1 MSDINQFLETKLN
14 DAKIEIQRDY
24 PNHKGIINI
33 YREVIDKVD
42 NISAFHDFFGATF
55 IIDPNYFMGKF
66 LKTYH
71 KNITKLLDLQQV
83 MDMESDVLRKY
94 SLYDNEKIIA
104 TFPGE
109 IAIGGGKMVGR
120 IYLTSFR
127 IILIGTNKSKGIPMV
142 TTSLAGMAIN
152 KSIQK
157 SIVKNL
163 QAKISQITSSELP
176 CFGHQYPMFG
186 LQKIKLGYSTV
197 TYKVVLETTSS
208 SGATLKKK
216 YLFKVKP
223 HGINANELAKLV
235 HDTIVETSKKFA

>member
-24 PNHKGIINI
+24 PNHKGIN
-33 YREVIDKVD
+33 REVIDKVD

-186 LQKIKLGYSTV
+186 LQKIKLGYR
-197 TYKVVLETTSS
+197 
-208 SGATLKKK
+208 ATLKKK